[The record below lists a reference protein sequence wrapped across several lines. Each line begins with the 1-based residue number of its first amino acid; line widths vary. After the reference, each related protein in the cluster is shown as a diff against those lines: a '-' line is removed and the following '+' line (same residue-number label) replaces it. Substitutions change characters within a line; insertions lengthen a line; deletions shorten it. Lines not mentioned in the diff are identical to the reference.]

1 MTLSELNIKLPF
13 IKMNK
18 FVPSEEI
25 TEMQKKIGNLPE
37 SGVEHQFDLLKQEL

>member
-1 MTLSELNIKLPF
+1 MPLSNLNMRLPF

-25 TEMQKKIGNLPE
+25 NEMQKKIGR
-37 SGVEHQFDLLKQEL
+37 